1 MARGA
6 HSSVVCPSLQTL
18 VQARAFEEPGRKENW
33 TLFPLRRQR
42 TNRIGANQACTV
54 LSAKV
59 YYVTNIICFGK
70 SWNIPTRPG
79 RPPCAPPPRQL
90 QGCVLPHPCS
100 HLVSGHPVNPAP
112 RAPQNF
118 LRPDPL
124 SPHPFLRMF
133 GPARASEH
141 DIGLTSIVE
150 RYRSVRGSNRL
161 GAF

>member
-1 MARGA
+1 M
-6 HSSVVCPSLQTL
+6 L
-18 VQARAFEEPGRKENW
+18 VNPRAFPAPEHKENW
-33 TLFPLRRQR
+33 TVVPVQRQC
-42 TNRIGANQACTV
+42 TNRIGARVKGQCPGACTV

-59 YYVTNIICFGK
+59 YYVANLICFGK

-90 QGCVLPHPCS
+90 QGYVLPHPCS

-124 SPHPFLRMF
+124 LPHPFLRMF

-150 RYRSVRGSNRL
+150 RYRSVKGSNRL